1 MTDQNAFLAGV
12 FRVRRTSQRISWA
25 RICQTVNVGGRED
38 AKGNLWACS
47 ETVNKLAKDLD
58 GL

>member
-1 MTDQNAFLAGV
+1 MTDQNALLTGV
-12 FRVRRTSQRISWA
+12 FRVRGTSQRISWA
-25 RICQTVNVGGRED
+25 RICQIVNVGGREE

-47 ETVNKLAKDLD
+47 ETVNKLAKNLD